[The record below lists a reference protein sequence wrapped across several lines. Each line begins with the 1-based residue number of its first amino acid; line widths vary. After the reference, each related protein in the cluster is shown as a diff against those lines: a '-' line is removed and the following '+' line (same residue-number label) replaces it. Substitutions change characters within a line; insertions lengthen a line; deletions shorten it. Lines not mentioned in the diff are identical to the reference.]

1 MKVTVK
7 TLKGEI
13 IDIEVE
19 PATTVYFLSIFR
31 FCKLS
36 RNSKKSKDL
45 RSKVKK
51 SFLKERQHKMRILY
65 KNLTLKTRTF

>member
-19 PATTVYFLSIFR
+19 PATTVYFLLIFR
-31 FCKLS
+31 FCKS
-36 RNSKKSKDL
+36 NRNSKKSKDL

-51 SFLKERQHKMRILY
+51 SFLKEKQHKMKILF

>member
-19 PATTVYFLSIFR
+19 PATTVSFLLIFR
-31 FCKLS
+31 FCKSS
-36 RNSKKSKDL
+36 RNSKKSKDSRL
-45 RSKVKK
+45 KGKK
-51 SFLKERQHKMRILY
+51 SFLKEKQHKMKILY

>member
-19 PATTVYFLSIFR
+19 PVTTVYFLLIFR
-31 FCKLS
+31 FCKS
-36 RNSKKSKDL
+36 NRNSKKSKDL

-51 SFLKERQHKMRILY
+51 SF
-65 KNLTLKTRTF
+65 

>member
-51 SFLKERQHKMRILY
+51 SF
-65 KNLTLKTRTF
+65 

>member
-19 PATTVYFLSIFR
+19 PATTVYFLLIFR
-31 FCKLS
+31 FCKS
-36 RNSKKSKDL
+36 NRNSKKSKDL

-51 SFLKERQHKMRILY
+51 LFLKEKQHKMKILY

>member
-19 PATTVYFLSIFR
+19 PATTILQ
-31 FCKLS
+31 
-36 RNSKKSKDL
+36 
-45 RSKVKK
+45 VKQK
-51 SFLKERQHKMRILY
+51 LKEIKGFEVEGQKIV
-65 KNLTLKTRTF
+65 LKGKATQNEDTV

>member
-19 PATTVYFLSIFR
+19 PATTVYFLLIFR
-31 FCKLS
+31 FCKS
-36 RNSKKSKDL
+36 NRSSKKSKDL

-51 SFLKERQHKMRILY
+51 SF
-65 KNLTLKTRTF
+65 

>member
-19 PATTVYFLSIFR
+19 PATTVHFSLLIR
-31 FCKLS
+31 FCKS
-36 RNSKKSKDL
+36 N
-45 RSKVKK
+45 
-51 SFLKERQHKMRILY
+51 
-65 KNLTLKTRTF
+65 KNLKK